1 MTIKEKLCK
10 SLWVQFLFLCVIG
23 TLVYNASVYAE
34 DAEEWMPDPAL
45 REAIRE
51 TLGIPAHLPL
61 IPEHLQSLVKL
72 DVTEKGVVDLTGL
85 EHAISIRR
93 LFADKNSIQ
102 DISPLTNLTSME
114 FLSLNEN
121 QISDIT
127 SLIGMQSL
135 DTLKL
140 GRNLIVDITPLA
152 GLRELRHLALHYN
165 RIRDFSPLAGLMNLE
180 AIYTWG
186 NVSVDLS
193 MVDTSKIPNLNVD
206 WECDIQR
213 PSAHERIQSRD
224 YPSICGIFGST
235 LKIPTLSKAENIAHH
250 DLYFCCPNALNLY
263 WRTTTQGLKLI
274 GNFEGAKHK
283 LDELRSLNPNL
294 VILVP
299 VHYFSGVPWDH
310 NVRWQYSIPDDV
322 FLREENGDLVS
333 ADEKLLDFTLP
344 QTQQFVRDQVLAL
357 SKCGLFDGIFL
368 DHWNEQQRL
377 GDVYP
382 QEVEHQARDTILQ
395 RIREIVSEDFLILV
409 NANHS
414 KIPRWAPYV
423 NGLHMETLPGH
434 SWGDNVGPED
444 TPNGEYTTTDLNEI
458 QDTLLWAEHALRE
471 PRINV
476 LEAHLGGEHY
486 SQPTSPLNQRWMR
499 FFTTMSLT
507 LSDGYVEY
515 DTLSHHWYDFWDA
528 PLGRAIGEKAQL
540 YENREGLFIRE
551 FTNGWAVYNRS
562 GKEQPIEFSE
572 VVSGVASGVKEKRSH
587 VLPDLDGEIYLKSAS
602 RLETPR
608 TADVNGDGIVNILDL
623 VAVANAFGK
632 AEPDLNGDSVVN
644 ILDLVIVAQNFDYSE
659 AHK

>member
-1 MTIKEKLCK
+1 
-10 SLWVQFLFLCVIG
+10 
-23 TLVYNASVYAE
+23 
-34 DAEEWMPDPAL
+34 MPDPVL
-45 REAIRE
+45 REAVRE
-51 TLGIPAHLPL
+51 TLGIPADLPL
-61 IPEHLQSLVKL
+61 TPEHLQSLVKL

-85 EHAISIRR
+85 EHATSLRR
-93 LFADKNSIQ
+93 LFADKNSIR

-127 SLIGMQSL
+127 PLTGMRSLH
-135 DTLKL
+135 TLKL
-140 GRNLIVDITPLA
+140 GRNQIVDITPLS

-165 RIRDFSPLAGLMNLE
+165 RIRDFSPLAELMNLE

-224 YPSICGIFGST
+224 YPSLYGIFGST
-235 LKIPTLSKAENIAHH
+235 FKKPNLSKAENIAHH
-250 DLYFCCPNALNLY
+250 DLYFCCPNDLNLY

-274 GNFEGAKHK
+274 GNFEGAKYK
-283 LDELRSLNPNL
+283 LNELRSLNPNL

-310 NVRWQYSIPDDV
+310 EVRWQYSIPEDV
-322 FLREENGDLVS
+322 FFRDENGDLVS

-368 DHWNEQQRL
+368 DNWNEHQRL
-377 GDVYP
+377 GDIYS
-382 QEVEHQARDTILQ
+382 QEIEHQARDTILQ
-395 RIREIVSEDFLILV
+395 DIREIVGVDFLILV

-414 KIPRWAPYV
+414 KIPRWAPYI
-423 NGLHMETLPGH
+423 NGLHMELIPGH
-434 SWGDNVGPED
+434 SWGDNFGPED
-444 TPNGEYTTTDLNEI
+444 APNGEYTTTDLNEI
-458 QDTLLWAEHALRE
+458 QDTLLWAEHTLRE
-471 PRINV
+471 PRINGI
-476 LEAHLGGEHY
+476 EAHLGGEHY
-486 SQPTSPLNQRWMR
+486 SQPGSLLNQRWMR

-507 LSDGYVEY
+507 LSDGYVDYENQ
-515 DTLSHHWYDFWDA
+515 LKHWYDFWDA
-528 PLGRAIGEKAQL
+528 DLGRPVGEKAQL

-562 GKEQPIEFSE
+562 GRQQHIQLPETVSSVSSGIEN
-572 VVSGVASGVKEKRSH
+572 KRWH
-587 VLPDLDGEIYLKSAS
+587 TLPDLDGEIYLKVAVSV
-602 RLETPR
+602 P
-608 TADVNGDGIVNILDL
+608 ADINADGTVNILDL
-623 VAVANAFGK
+623 VMVAGEFGV
-632 AEPDLNGDSVVN
+632 ENPTHTDLNGDGVVN
-644 ILDLVIVAQNFDYSE
+644 ILDLVIVANAFE
-659 AHK
+659 

>member
-1 MTIKEKLCK
+1 MRIKEKLCE
-10 SLWVQFLFLCVIG
+10 SLCVQFLFLSVIG
-23 TLVYNASVYAE
+23 ILIYNTSVYAE
-34 DAEEWMPDPAL
+34 NAEDWMPDRAL

-51 TLGIPAHLPL
+51 TLGIPAHLSL
-61 IPEHLQSLVKL
+61 TPEHLHSLTEL
-72 DVTEKGVVDLTGL
+72 DVREKGIVDLTGL
-85 EHAISIRR
+85 EHASSLRR
-93 LFADKNSIQ
+93 LFADKNSIR
-102 DISPLTNLTSME
+102 DISPLTNLTEMR

-127 SLIGMQSL
+127 PLTGMQSL
-135 DTLKL
+135 HTLKL
-140 GRNLIVDITPLA
+140 GHNLIVDITPLSS
-152 GLRELRHLALHYN
+152 LRDLNHLELHYN
-165 RIRDFSPLAGLMNLE
+165 KIRDFSPLAGLMNLA

-206 WECDIQR
+206 WECDIQQ
-213 PSAHERIQSRD
+213 PSARERIQSRD
-224 YPSICGIFGST
+224 YPSISAAWGNVA
-235 LKIPTLSKAENIAHH
+235 KIPTLSKAENIAHH
-250 DLYFCCPNALNLY
+250 DLYFCCPEVLNLY

-283 LDELRSLNPNL
+283 LNELRSLNPNL

-310 NVRWQYSIPDDV
+310 EVRWQYSIPDDL
-322 FLREENGDLVS
+322 FLRDGNGDFVS

-357 SKCGLFDGIFL
+357 SKCGLFDGILF

-377 GDVYP
+377 GDIYP

-423 NGLHMETLPGH
+423 NGLYMETGPGH
-434 SWGDNVGPED
+434 SWGDNVESGYA
-444 TPNGEYTTTDLNEI
+444 PNGEYTTTDLNEI
-458 QDTLLWAEHALRE
+458 ESTLIWAEHALRE
-471 PRINV
+471 PRINY
-476 LEAHLGGEHY
+476 LEALLGGWTTQRVWEY
-486 SQPTSPLNQRWMR
+486 PDQPSSARNRRWMR

-507 LSDGYVEY
+507 LSDGYVDY
-515 DTLSHHWYDFWDA
+515 ANQPKHWYDFWDA
-528 PLGRAIGEKAQL
+528 PLGHPVGEKGTL

-562 GKEQPIEFSE
+562 GKEQQIEFPE
-572 VVSGVASGVKEKRSH
+572 AVSGVASGVMDKRSH
-587 VLPDLDGEIYLKSAS
+587 VLPDLDGEIYLKSES
-602 RLETPR
+602 GLETPP
-608 TADVNGDGIVNILDL
+608 TADVNEDGVVNIQDL
-623 VAVANAFGK
+623 VIVANALGK
-632 AEPDLNGDSVVN
+632 AEPDLNGDGVVN
-644 ILDLVIVAQNFDYSE
+644 IQDLVIVANAF
-659 AHK
+659 